1 MSSFTTTFK
10 RLAIARVAIKKY
22 SNIFMKIKGDKT
34 MTSQNNTRG
43 IIRSH
48 MFSNQRKN
56 RYFKMHL
63 NEHRMKMA
71 ARIHRKRKPSSLVT
85 ISDRLGLA

>member
-1 MSSFTTTFK
+1 
-10 RLAIARVAIKKY
+10 
-22 SNIFMKIKGDKT
+22 

-48 MFSNQRKN
+48 MFRDQRKN

-71 ARIHRKRKPSSLVT
+71 ARIHRKRKPSTL
-85 ISDRLGLA
+85 IAKEG

>member
-1 MSSFTTTFK
+1 
-10 RLAIARVAIKKY
+10 
-22 SNIFMKIKGDKT
+22 

-43 IIRSH
+43 IIRDH
-48 MFSNQRKN
+48 MFRNQRKN

-71 ARIHRKRKPSSLVT
+71 ARIHRKRKPSSMVT